1 MGKDAT
7 LILAGNQRHKFSK
20 IASIRIPQEIE
31 AVQMVVKEDDDVE
44 CKVRLVNN
52 RVLEEKGVVS
62 DQEIADANEEHY
74 TWIIN

>member
-1 MGKDAT
+1 M
-7 LILAGNQRHKFSK
+7 I
-20 IASIRIPQEIE
+20 
-31 AVQMVVKEDDDVE
+31 VKEDDDVE